1 MRRGHWV
8 EPNRRWNDTNVTYCQ
23 VCGRLIPRRSWVFDG
38 GKGDISACSP
48 DCEDL
53 YEDYLKPTY
62 GATDSDAD
70 HKG

>member
-1 MRRGHWV
+1 MRRGEWI
-8 EPNRRWNDTNVTYCQ
+8 ESAKSWNDTSVVYCQ

-38 GKGDISACSP
+38 GAGPLRACDP

-62 GATDSDAD
+62 GVMGKDAD